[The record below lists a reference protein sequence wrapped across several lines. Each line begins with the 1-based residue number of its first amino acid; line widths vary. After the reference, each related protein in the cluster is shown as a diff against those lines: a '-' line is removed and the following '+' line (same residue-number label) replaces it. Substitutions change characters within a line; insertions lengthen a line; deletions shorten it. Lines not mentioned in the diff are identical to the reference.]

1 MPHRTP
7 PRPAAPIAALAA
19 ALGLGGAACDLTD
32 PPAATYFDVPIA
44 GESYADW
51 FYGPLP
57 NHDVEP
63 DGAEDYMCGV
73 KTIVFRR
80 TTDFLLPSLRE
91 MDRGV
96 DVLAAAPGE
105 VVRVNDGE
113 PDRNLEYRLQRPG
126 NQVWIRHADGLETGY
141 RYLKQGSI
149 RVGRGE
155 RVEAGQVIAQAGSSG
170 NSNWPRL
177 GFEVRDQNGDA
188 LDPWAG
194 ACSGSSSFWTEQPD
208 YPNEFTVVDL
218 GTTDQPAF
226 LSVVANRPPDVTTF
240 QRRQQVTFWVHTVN
254 RPVGELSLRLLGPD
268 ATLDSAAITLP
279 VPDPANT
286 VFGGFLV
293 LGDSAQL
300 GTWAVEYAMNGERFA
315 RLAFDVVAAPAAFR
329 TPDATGAPAGGVDGP
344 PETELRVDES
354 LRLQPGGDPTR

>member
-1 MPHRTP
+1 MHHRPP
-7 PRPAAPIAALAA
+7 PRAAVLAA
-19 ALGLGGAACDLTD
+19 ALLAVLGLGAACDLTD
-32 PPAATYFDVPIA
+32 PPATTYFEVPIA
-44 GESYADW
+44 GESYVDW

-63 DGAEDYMCGV
+63 DGAEDYLCGV

-91 MDRGV
+91 MDQGV
-96 DVLAAAPGE
+96 DVLAAAAGE
-105 VVRVNDGE
+105 VTRVQDGE

-126 NQVWIRHADGLETGY
+126 NQVWIRHADGLQTGY

-149 RVGRGE
+149 LVGRGD
-155 RVEAGQVIAQAGSSG
+155 RVAAGQVIAQAGSSG

-194 ACSGSSSFWTEQPD
+194 ACSGSSTFWAEQPD
-208 YPNEFTVVDL
+208 YPNAFTVVDL

-240 QRRQQVTFWVHTVN
+240 QPGQEVTFWVHTVN

-268 ATLDSAAITLP
+268 ATLDSAAATLP
-279 VPDPANT
+279 APDPANT
-286 VFGGFLV
+286 VFGGLLI

-315 RLAFDVVAAPAAFR
+315 RLAFDVVAAPAASRMSGAAR
-329 TPDATGAPAGGVDGP
+329 TPAGGADSP
-344 PETELRVDES
+344 RTTELRVNES
-354 LRLQPGGDPTR
+354 LRVELRDPIP